1 MNRTMGPTGAL
12 LVGATFVCLCLMLGA
27 SATEQRSNLIHPQFE
42 SDVGQL
48 KLPNNNTHIFPWAS
62 RRPQVSLTHR
72 ADFIPHATPVEEKI
86 RLNKSDSDHQV
97 QDLKAMNA
105 LRQRDI
111 FYEELQNGEPEAQCL
126 ANFLDVRVTGKEQ
139 SEKEWSIADEGEYIE
154 KIVDD
159 KLNSCMNDNRSQ
171 VKGPQRPVQRL
182 GNSMNIDVSGITVS
196 AINTV
201 EGGSAVA
208 TSNIIIKPV
217 QIIFCSSE
225 VEEKLK

>member
-1 MNRTMGPTGAL
+1 MNRKMGPTGAL

-27 SATEQRSNLIHPQFE
+27 SATEQRSNSIHPQFE

-48 KLPNNNTHIFPWAS
+48 KLPNNDTHIFPWAS
-62 RRPQVSLTHR
+62 RRPQVSSTHR
-72 ADFIPHATPVEEKI
+72 ADFILHSAPVVEKV
-86 RLNKSDSDHQV
+86 RLNESNSDHQV

-105 LRQRDI
+105 LLQRDI
-111 FYEELQNGEPEAQCL
+111 FYDDLQNGDPEAQGL
-126 ANFLDVRVTGKEQ
+126 ANLLDVSVTGKEH
-139 SEKEWSIADEGEYIE
+139 SEKEWSIADEGEDIE

-159 KLNSCMNDNRSQ
+159 KLNSCINDNCSQ
-171 VKGPQRPVQRL
+171 ATRQGRPSQRF

-217 QIIFCSSE
+217 QIIVCSPE

>member
-1 MNRTMGPTGAL
+1 MNRIMGPTGAL
-12 LVGATFVCLCLMLGA
+12 LVGATIVCLCLMLGA
-27 SATEQRSNLIHPQFE
+27 SATEQRLNLIHPQFE
-42 SDVGQL
+42 SGIGQL

-62 RRPQVSLTHR
+62 RRPQVSLTHST
-72 ADFIPHATPVEEKI
+72 DFILHIAPVEEKI
-86 RLNKSDSDHQV
+86 RLNQSYSDHQV
-97 QDLKAMNA
+97 QGLKAMNA

-111 FYEELQNGEPEAQCL
+111 FYDELQNGDPEAQGL
-126 ANFLDVRVTGKEQ
+126 ANFLDVRVTGEEY
-139 SEKEWSIADEGEYIE
+139 SEKEWSIADEGEDIE

-159 KLNSCMNDNRSQ
+159 KLNSCMNDSRSQ
-171 VKGPQRPVQRL
+171 AKGTQRPSQRL
-182 GNSMNIDVSGITVS
+182 GNSMNIDVHGITVS

-217 QIIFCSSE
+217 QIIVCSSE